1 MTVRFR
7 AKAILQC
14 HKRIAASTML
24 NLNKSHRAESIESA
38 PLGESINAKILAQL
52 VAERHGR
59 LARTSGQKP
68 DGDAN
73 GQSSSGLLRSGAK
86 PRQRYRA
93 FHEQL
98 SRLMPGNATGAGL
111 LSIDELSI

>member
-14 HKRIAASTML
+14 HKRIAAPTML
-24 NLNKSHRAESIESA
+24 NLNKSHRGENIESA
-38 PLGESINAKILAQL
+38 PLGKSINAKILAEL

-59 LARTSGQKP
+59 LAGTSGQKP

-73 GQSSSGLLRSGAK
+73 RQSSSGLLRSGAK
-86 PRQRYRA
+86 PRERYRA
-93 FHEQL
+93 FQEQL
-98 SRLMPGNATGAGL
+98 SRLMPGNASGAGL
-111 LSIDELSI
+111 LSTYETSI